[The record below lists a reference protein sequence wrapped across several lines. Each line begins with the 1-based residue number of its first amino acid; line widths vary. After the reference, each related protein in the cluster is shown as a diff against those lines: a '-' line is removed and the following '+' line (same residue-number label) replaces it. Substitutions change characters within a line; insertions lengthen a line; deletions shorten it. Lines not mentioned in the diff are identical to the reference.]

1 MMSSKAIKIIT
12 MKVKDFFNQLL
23 KLLRHLFDFHLTKLI
38 FIQMAHEFIYIYQN
52 YEHFL
57 FFD

>member
-1 MMSSKAIKIIT
+1 MSSRAIKIIM
-12 MKVKDFFNQLL
+12 MKVNDFLFNQLL